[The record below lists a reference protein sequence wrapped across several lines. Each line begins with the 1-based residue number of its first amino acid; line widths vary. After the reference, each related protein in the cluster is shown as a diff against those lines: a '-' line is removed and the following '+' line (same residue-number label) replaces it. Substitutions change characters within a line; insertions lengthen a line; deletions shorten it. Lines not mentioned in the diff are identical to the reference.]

1 MSNLMY
7 LARSGLSSAQ
17 SALNVVG
24 NNMNNAF
31 TEGYSRQSIILGQA
45 GGKTTSS
52 GFFGYGAQVDGVQR
66 AYDGFVNN
74 QLRSATTNFMSL
86 HGRYTQLTQIDN
98 MLGDDSSNVSA
109 SLNSIFSAMEKVS
122 SDPVSAAARQETL
135 SNMQSLTYQYNS
147 YNNTLTGLEKSTNT
161 LISQSVN
168 DINTATEQLANINKE
183 ISKIQAQTGGV
194 PADLLDQRDV
204 LLNRL
209 SQEID
214 IRVDENPT
222 TGIMSVSMANGLPLV
237 NGDRSYQLEASASP
251 ENPAQ
256 TIVSYVDASGN
267 SLRLDESKTSGGNL
281 GGLFKFRNEDLV
293 NARNDLNMMAL
304 QMADRFNE
312 VNGQGYDLNGNP
324 GGDLFSFKNP
334 TAQANRNN
342 AGDATFDV
350 SYSNVKDVQ
359 AQDYTITWKE
369 VKDANGNVVDHVW
382 EVERADGSKFIAEMN
397 DDGALEFDGL
407 TLAPNGT
414 PEPGDSFRMNSV
426 ENVSGSLK
434 VAITSGDQ
442 IAASSSDDPSDES
455 NNENIKALIGIRDE
469 RLVGNATLT
478 EAYASLVSGVGS
490 AMNSLKSN
498 LETSAKVVTSVQ
510 TQQQS
515 IAGVDIYE
523 EYVNLQMF
531 QQYYQANAQVLQTA
545 VSIFDTI
552 LSIR

>member
-31 TEGYSRQSIILGQA
+31 TEGYSRQSIVLGQA
-45 GGKTTSS
+45 GGKTTSY

-86 HGRYTQLTQIDN
+86 HGRHTQLTQIDN
-98 MLGDDSSNVSA
+98 MLGDDASNVSA

-147 YNNTLTGLEKSTNT
+147 YNSTLTGLEKSTNT
-161 LISQSVN
+161 LIDQSVN

-183 ISKIQAQTGGV
+183 ITKIQAQTGGV

-222 TGIMSVSMANGLPLV
+222 TGIVSVSMANGLPLV
-237 NGDRSYQLEASASP
+237 NGDRSYKLETSASP

-304 QMADRFNE
+304 QMAERFNE

-324 GGDLFSFKNP
+324 GGDLFSYKNP
-334 TAQANRNN
+334 AAQANRNN
-342 AGDATFDV
+342 VGDATFDV
-350 SYSNVKDVQ
+350 SYTSVKDVQ
-359 AQDYTITWKE
+359 AQDYTITFKGPGQ
-369 VKDANGNVVDHVW
+369 DDW
-382 EVERADGSKFIAEMN
+382 EVTRADGSKVTPTIGEN
-397 DDGALEFDGL
+397 GELEFDGISM
-407 TLAPNGT
+407 TPNGT
-414 PEPGDSFRMNSV
+414 PQPGDSFRMNPV

-498 LETSAKVVTSVQ
+498 LETSAKVVQSVQ

>member
-31 TEGYSRQSIILGQA
+31 TEGYSRQSIVLGQA
-45 GGKTTSS
+45 GGKTTSY

-147 YNNTLTGLEKSTNT
+147 YNSTLTGLEKSTNT
-161 LISQSVN
+161 LIDQSVN

-183 ISKIQAQTGGV
+183 ITKIQAQTGGV

-222 TGIMSVSMANGLPLV
+222 TGIVSVSMANGLPLV
-237 NGDRSYQLEASASP
+237 NGDRSYKLETSASP

-304 QMADRFNE
+304 QMAERFNE

-324 GGDLFSFKNP
+324 GGDLFSYKNP

-342 AGDATFDV
+342 VGDATFDV
-350 SYSNVKDVQ
+350 SYTNVKDVQ
-359 AQDYTITWKE
+359 AQDYTITFKGPGQ
-369 VKDANGNVVDHVW
+369 DDW
-382 EVERADGSKFIAEMN
+382 EVTRADGSKVTPTIGEN
-397 DDGALEFDGL
+397 GELEFDGISM
-407 TLAPNGT
+407 TPNGT
-414 PEPGDSFRMNSV
+414 PQPGDSFRINPV

-498 LETSAKVVTSVQ
+498 LETSAKVVQSVQ

>member
-31 TEGYSRQSIILGQA
+31 TEGYSRQSIVLGQA
-45 GGKTTSS
+45 GGKSTNY
-52 GFFGYGAQVDGVQR
+52 GFFGYGVQVDDVQR
-66 AYDGFVNN
+66 AYDGFINN
-74 QLRSATTNFMSL
+74 QLRGATTNFMSL
-86 HGRYTQLTQIDN
+86 YSRNTQLTQIDN

-109 SLNSIFSAMEKVS
+109 SLNNIFSAMEKIA

-135 SNMQSLTYQYNS
+135 SNMRSISYQYQS
-147 YNNTLTGLEKSTNT
+147 YSNTLNGLEKSTNT
-161 LISQSVN
+161 LIDQSVK

-194 PADLLDQRDV
+194 PADLLDQRDL
-204 LLNRL
+204 LLNQL
-209 SQEID
+209 SQQID
-214 IRVDENPT
+214 IRVDENTT
-222 TGIMSVSMANGLPLV
+222 TGIVSVSMANGLPLV
-237 NGDRSYQLEASASP
+237 NGNRSYQLESSTSP
-251 ENPAQ
+251 ENPSQ

-267 SLRLDESKTSGGNL
+267 SIRLDESKITNGNL

-293 NARNDLNMMAL
+293 QARNDLNMMAL
-304 QMADRFNE
+304 QMANRFNE
-312 VNGQGYDLNGNP
+312 VNGNGYDLNGNP
-324 GGDLFSFKNP
+324 GEDLFSFKDP
-334 TAQANRNN
+334 VAQANRNN
-342 AGDATFDV
+342 AGDASFDI
-350 SYSNVKDVQ
+350 SWTNISEVQ
-359 AQDYTITWKE
+359 AQEYTVTFKGPGQ
-369 VKDANGNVVDHVW
+369 DDW
-382 EVERADGSKFIAEMN
+382 EVVRADGSKVTPTIGDNGE
-397 DDGALEFDGL
+397 LEFDGISMM
-407 TLAPNGT
+407 PNGT
-414 PEPGDSFRMNSV
+414 PQPGDSFRMNPV
-426 ENVSGSLK
+426 ENVASSLQ

-469 RLVGNATLT
+469 RLIGNATLT
-478 EAYASLVSGVGS
+478 EAYASLVSSVGS
-490 AMNSLKSN
+490 SMSSLKSN
-498 LETSAKVVTSVQ
+498 LETSAKVVTAVQ

-515 IAGVDIYE
+515 VAGVDIYE

>member
-31 TEGYSRQSIILGQA
+31 TEGYSRQSIVLGQA
-45 GGKTTSS
+45 GGKTTNY

-86 HGRYTQLTQIDN
+86 HGRYSQLTQIDN

-109 SLNSIFSAMEKVS
+109 SLNSIFSSMEKVS
-122 SDPVSAAARQETL
+122 TDPVSAAARQETL

-147 YNNTLTGLEKSTNT
+147 YNSTLTGLEKSTNT
-161 LISQSVN
+161 LIDQSVN
-168 DINTATEQLANINKE
+168 DINNATEQLANINKE
-183 ISKIQAQTGGV
+183 IAKIQAQTGGV

-222 TGIMSVSMANGLPLV
+222 TGIVSVSMANGLPLV
-237 NGDRSYQLEASASP
+237 NGDRSYKLETSTSP

-304 QMADRFNE
+304 QMAERFNE

-324 GGDLFSFKNP
+324 GEDLFSYKDP
-334 TAQANRNN
+334 TAYPNLNN
-342 AGDATFDV
+342 AGNATFDV
-350 SYSNVKDVQ
+350 SYTNVKDVQ
-359 AQDYTITWKE
+359 AQDYTITFKGPGQ
-369 VKDANGNVVDHVW
+369 DDW
-382 EVERADGSKFIAEMN
+382 EVTRADGSKVTPTIGEN
-397 DDGALEFDGL
+397 GELEFDGL
-407 TLAPNGT
+407 SLSPGGT
-414 PEPGDSFRMNSV
+414 PQPGDSFRMNSV

-490 AMNSLKSN
+490 AVSSLKSN
-498 LETSAKVVTSVQ
+498 LETSAKVVQSVQ

>member
-31 TEGYSRQSIILGQA
+31 TEGYSRQSIVLGQA
-45 GGKTTSS
+45 GGKTTNY

-74 QLRSATTNFMSL
+74 QLRSATTNFMSM
-86 HGRYTQLTQIDN
+86 HGRYSQLTQIDN
-98 MLGDDSSNVSA
+98 MLGDDASNVSA
-109 SLNSIFSAMEKVS
+109 SLNSIFSSMEKVS
-122 SDPVSAAARQETL
+122 TDPVSAAARQETL

-147 YNNTLTGLEKSTNT
+147 YNSTLTGLEKSTNT
-161 LISQSVN
+161 LIDQSVN
-168 DINTATEQLANINKE
+168 DINNATEQLANINKE

-204 LLNRL
+204 LLDRL

-222 TGIMSVSMANGLPLV
+222 TGIVSVSMANGLPLV
-237 NGDRSYQLEASASP
+237 NGDRSYKLETSASP

-293 NARNDLNMMAL
+293 SARNDLNMMAL
-304 QMADRFNE
+304 QMAERFNE

-324 GGDLFSFKNP
+324 GEDLFSYKNP

-342 AGDATFDV
+342 VGNATFDV
-350 SYSNVKDVQ
+350 SYANVKDVQ
-359 AQDYTITWKE
+359 AQDYTITFKGPGQ
-369 VKDANGNVVDHVW
+369 DDW
-382 EVERADGSKFIAEMN
+382 EVTRADGSKVTPTIGEN
-397 DDGALEFDGL
+397 GELEFDGL
-407 TLAPNGT
+407 SMSPNGT
-414 PEPGDSFRMNSV
+414 PQPGDSFRMNSV
-426 ENVSGSLK
+426 ENVAGSLK

-490 AMNSLKSN
+490 AVSSLKSN
-498 LETSAKVVTSVQ
+498 LETSAKVVQSVQ
-510 TQQQS
+510 TQKQS
-515 IAGVDIYE
+515 VSGVDIYE

>member
-31 TEGYSRQSIILGQA
+31 TEGYSRQSIVLGQA
-45 GGKTTSS
+45 GGKTTSY

-86 HGRYTQLTQIDN
+86 HGRYSQLTQIDN
-98 MLGDDSSNVSA
+98 MLGDDASNVSA
-109 SLNSIFSAMEKVS
+109 SLNSIFSSMEKVS
-122 SDPVSAAARQETL
+122 TDPVSAAARQETL
-135 SNMQSLTYQYNS
+135 SNLQSLTYQYNS
-147 YNNTLTGLEKSTNT
+147 YNSTLTGLEKSTNT
-161 LISQSVN
+161 LIDQSVN
-168 DINTATEQLANINKE
+168 DINNATEQLANINKE

-222 TGIMSVSMANGLPLV
+222 TGIVSVSMANGLPLV
-237 NGDRSYQLEASASP
+237 NGDRSYKLETSTSP

-304 QMADRFNE
+304 QMAERFNE

-324 GGDLFSFKNP
+324 GEDLFSYKNP
-334 TAQANRNN
+334 TAYPNLNN
-342 AGDATFDV
+342 AGNATFDV
-350 SYSNVKDVQ
+350 SYTNVKDVQ
-359 AQDYTITWKE
+359 AQDYTITFKGPGQ
-369 VKDANGNVVDHVW
+369 DDW
-382 EVERADGSKFIAEMN
+382 EVTRADGSKVTPTIGEN
-397 DDGALEFDGL
+397 GELEFDGL
-407 TLAPNGT
+407 SLSPGGT
-414 PEPGDSFRMNSV
+414 PQPGDSFRMNSV

-490 AMNSLKSN
+490 AVSSLKSN
-498 LETSAKVVTSVQ
+498 LETSAKVVQSVQ

>member
-31 TEGYSRQSIILGQA
+31 TEGYSRQSIVLGQA
-45 GGKTTSS
+45 GGKTTSY

-86 HGRYTQLTQIDN
+86 HGRHTQLTQIDN
-98 MLGDDSSNVSA
+98 MLGDDASNVSA

-147 YNNTLTGLEKSTNT
+147 YNSTLTGLEKSTNT
-161 LISQSVN
+161 LIDQSVN

-183 ISKIQAQTGGV
+183 ITKIQAQTGGV

-222 TGIMSVSMANGLPLV
+222 TGIVSVSMANGLPLV
-237 NGDRSYQLEASASP
+237 NGDRSYKLETSASP

-304 QMADRFNE
+304 QMAERFNE

-324 GGDLFSFKNP
+324 GGDLFSYKNP

-342 AGDATFDV
+342 VGDATFDV
-350 SYSNVKDVQ
+350 SYTSVKDVQ
-359 AQDYTITWKE
+359 AQDYTITFKGPGQ
-369 VKDANGNVVDHVW
+369 DDW
-382 EVERADGSKFIAEMN
+382 EVTRADGSKVTPTIGEN
-397 DDGALEFDGL
+397 GELEFDGISM
-407 TLAPNGT
+407 APNGT
-414 PEPGDSFRMNSV
+414 PQPGDSFRINPV

-498 LETSAKVVTSVQ
+498 LETSAKVVQSVQ

>member
-31 TEGYSRQSIILGQA
+31 TEGYSRQSIVLGQA
-45 GGKTTSS
+45 GGKTTSY

-222 TGIMSVSMANGLPLV
+222 TGIVSVSMANGLPLV

-293 NARNDLNMMAL
+293 SARNDLNMMAL

-359 AQDYTITWKE
+359 AQDYTLTFKGPGQ
-369 VKDANGNVVDHVW
+369 DDW
-382 EVERADGSKFIAEMN
+382 EVTRADGSKVTPTIGEN
-397 DDGALEFDGL
+397 GELEFDGL
-407 TLAPNGT
+407 SMMPNGT
-414 PEPGDSFRMNSV
+414 PQPGDSFRMNSV

-515 IAGVDIYE
+515 VAGVDIYE